1 MEEQEVKATYKIIQP
16 LMLSACIAIGM
27 MIGYKMNEKPENA
40 LISTMDYPVDSL
52 MMTGRV
58 EELIR
63 FIENKYVDKVDSEK
77 LIAAALKGVFE
88 ELDPHSIYLSPDETE
103 SVNDQMDGEYD
114 GIGVENFIIDDTV
127 RVSAVLKNSP
137 AEKAGIRIF
146 DKIIS
151 IDGKP
156 VTGKDTKY
164 SDVRNLLKQKSGTK
178 VKMYFHRGN
187 TPVSLVVTVGEVEV
201 KTVSAQYLKDIQTV
215 LVKIDR
221 FGDNTYRE
229 FMDVVELYF
238 SKNNAK
244 HIILD
249 LRDNPGG
256 FLPEAT
262 NILCQIIEE
271 KDRLLLFTEGRS
283 NKKNEYKSTGKRFFP
298 IDQVVVLI
306 DENSASASE
315 IIAGAIQ
322 DWDRGVVIGR
332 RSFGKGLVQE
342 QYKLNNGGA
351 VRLTVARYFTPS
363 GRSIQRDYVDRD
375 EYDEDFHSRYQNG
388 DLFHKDSTLIKNGGK
403 YTTLLLKRTVEGSG
417 GITPDLFVAMDSVYK
432 NVNYMETFTFLPEF
446 SFRYAAKYHSSI
458 PTAIKAF
465 DNWILPDKG
474 INELNAFIK
483 ANVET
488 DLVVGKELWPFFKL
502 EIKKQIRNILYK
514 KEDASDFTND
524 KFVSEAVKVIKNKKG
539 VADFK

>member
-1 MEEQEVKATYKIIQP
+1 MEEQEVKGTYKIIQP

-114 GIGVENFIIDDTV
+114 GIGIENFIIDDTV

-137 AEKAGIRIF
+137 AEKAGIRVF

-151 IDGKP
+151 IDGNP

-164 SDVRNLLKQKSGTK
+164 TDVRNLLKQKPGTK
-178 VKMYFHRGN
+178 VKILFMRGPAQV
-187 TPVSLVVTVGEVEV
+187 TLDVTVGEVEV

-262 NILCQIIEE
+262 NILCQIFEE
-271 KDRLLLFTEGRS
+271 KERLLLYTEGRS

-322 DWDRGVVIGR
+322 DWDRGLVIGR

-375 EYDEDFHSRYQNG
+375 EYDDDFHSRYQNG

-432 NVNYMETFTFLPEF
+432 NGNYLEAFAFLQEF
-446 SFRYAAKYHSSI
+446 SFRYAAKYHTSI
-458 PTAIKAF
+458 PTDIKAF
-465 DNWILPDKG
+465 DSWILPDKG

-488 DLVVGKELWPFFKL
+488 ELIVGKDLWPYFKL
-502 EIKKQIRNILYK
+502 EIKKQIRNILFK
-514 KEDASDFTND
+514 KENATDFTND
-524 KFVSEAVKVIKNKKG
+524 KFVSEAIKAIKNKKG
-539 VADFK
+539 AADFK

>member
-1 MEEQEVKATYKIIQP
+1 MEEQEVKGTYKIIQP

-27 MIGYKMNEKPENA
+27 MIGYKMNDKPENA

-114 GIGVENFIIDDTV
+114 GIGIENFIIDDTV

-137 AEKAGIRIF
+137 AEKAGIRVF

-151 IDGKP
+151 IDGNP

-164 SDVRNLLKQKSGTK
+164 TDVRNLLKQKPGTK
-178 VKMYFHRGN
+178 VKILFMRGPAQV
-187 TPVSLVVTVGEVEV
+187 TLDVTVGEVEV

-262 NILCQIIEE
+262 NILCQIFEE
-271 KDRLLLFTEGRS
+271 KERLLLYTEGRS

-322 DWDRGVVIGR
+322 DWDRGLVIGR

-375 EYDEDFHSRYQNG
+375 EYDDDFHSRYQNG

-432 NVNYMETFTFLPEF
+432 NGNYLEAFAFLQEF
-446 SFRYAAKYHSSI
+446 SFRYAAKYHTSI
-458 PTAIKAF
+458 PTDIKAF
-465 DNWILPDKG
+465 DSWILPDKG

-488 DLVVGKELWPFFKL
+488 ELIVGKDLWPYFKL
-502 EIKKQIRNILYK
+502 EIKKQIRNILFK
-514 KEDASDFTND
+514 KENATDFTND
-524 KFVSEAVKVIKNKKG
+524 KFVSEAIKAIKNKKG
-539 VADFK
+539 AADFK

>member
-1 MEEQEVKATYKIIQP
+1 MEEQEVKGTYKIIQP

-27 MIGYKMNEKPENA
+27 MIGYKMNDKPENA

-114 GIGVENFIIDDTV
+114 GIGIENFIIDDTV

-137 AEKAGIRIF
+137 AEKAGIRVF

-151 IDGKP
+151 IDGNP

-164 SDVRNLLKQKSGTK
+164 TDVRNLLKQKPGTK
-178 VKMYFHRGN
+178 VKILFMRGPAHV
-187 TPVSLVVTVGEVEV
+187 TLDVTVGEVEV

-262 NILCQIIEE
+262 NILCQIFEE
-271 KDRLLLFTEGRS
+271 KERLLLYTEGRS

-322 DWDRGVVIGR
+322 DWDRGLVIGR

-375 EYDEDFHSRYQNG
+375 EYDDDFHSRYQNG

-432 NVNYMETFTFLPEF
+432 NGNYLEAFAFLQEF
-446 SFRYAAKYHSSI
+446 SFRYAAKYHTSI
-458 PTAIKAF
+458 PTDIKAF
-465 DNWILPDKG
+465 DSWILPDKG

-488 DLVVGKELWPFFKL
+488 ELIVGKDLWPYFKL
-502 EIKKQIRNILYK
+502 EIKKQIRNILFK
-514 KEDASDFTND
+514 KENATDFTND
-524 KFVSEAVKVIKNKKG
+524 KFVSEAIKAIKNKKG
-539 VADFK
+539 AADFK

>member
-1 MEEQEVKATYKIIQP
+1 MEEQEVKGTYKIIQP

-27 MIGYKMNEKPENA
+27 MIGYKMNDKPENA

-114 GIGVENFIIDDTV
+114 GIGIENFIIDDTV

-137 AEKAGIRIF
+137 AEKAGIRVF

-151 IDGKP
+151 IDGNP

-164 SDVRNLLKQKSGTK
+164 TDVRNLLKQKPGTK
-178 VKMYFHRGN
+178 VKILFMRGPAQV
-187 TPVSLVVTVGEVEV
+187 TLDVTVGEVEV

-262 NILCQIIEE
+262 NILCQIFEE
-271 KDRLLLFTEGRS
+271 KERLLLYTEGRS

-322 DWDRGVVIGR
+322 DWDRGLVIGR

-375 EYDEDFHSRYQNG
+375 EYDDDFHSRYQNG

-432 NVNYMETFTFLPEF
+432 NGNYLEAFAFLHEF
-446 SFRYAAKYHSSI
+446 SFRYAAKYHTSI
-458 PTAIKAF
+458 PTDIKAF
-465 DNWILPDKG
+465 DSWILPDKG

-488 DLVVGKELWPFFKL
+488 ELIVGKDLWPYFKL
-502 EIKKQIRNILYK
+502 EIKKQIRNILFK
-514 KEDASDFTND
+514 KENATDFTND
-524 KFVSEAVKVIKNKKG
+524 KFVSEAIKAIKNKKG
-539 VADFK
+539 AADFK

>member
-1 MEEQEVKATYKIIQP
+1 MEEQEVKGTYKIIQP
-16 LMLSACIAIGM
+16 LMLSACIALGM
-27 MIGYKMNEKPENA
+27 MIGYKMNDKPENA

-114 GIGVENFIIDDTV
+114 GIGIENFIIDDTV

-137 AEKAGIRIF
+137 AEKAGIRVF

-151 IDGKP
+151 IDGNP

-164 SDVRNLLKQKSGTK
+164 TDVRNLLKQKPGTK
-178 VKMYFHRGN
+178 VKILFMRGPAHV
-187 TPVSLVVTVGEVEV
+187 TLDVTVGEVEV

-262 NILCQIIEE
+262 NILCQIFEE
-271 KDRLLLFTEGRS
+271 KERLLLYTEGRS

-322 DWDRGVVIGR
+322 DWDRGLVIGR

-375 EYDEDFHSRYQNG
+375 EYDDDFHSRYQNG

-432 NVNYMETFTFLPEF
+432 NGNYLEAFAFLQEF
-446 SFRYAAKYHSSI
+446 SFRYAAKYHTSI
-458 PTAIKAF
+458 PTDIKAF
-465 DNWILPDKG
+465 DSWILPDKG

-488 DLVVGKELWPFFKL
+488 ELIVGKDLWPYFKL
-502 EIKKQIRNILYK
+502 EIKKQIRNILFK
-514 KEDASDFTND
+514 KENATDFTND
-524 KFVSEAVKVIKNKKG
+524 KFVSEAIKAIKNKKG
-539 VADFK
+539 AADFK